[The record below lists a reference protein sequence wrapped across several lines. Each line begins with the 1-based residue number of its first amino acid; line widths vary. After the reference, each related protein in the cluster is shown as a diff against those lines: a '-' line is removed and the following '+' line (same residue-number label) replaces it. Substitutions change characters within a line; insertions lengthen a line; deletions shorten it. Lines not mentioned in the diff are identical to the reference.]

1 MAFAVVH
8 MQKIK
13 AGGIR
18 GIQSHVNREHPP
30 KTNPDIDAKRTPL
43 NYDLHPQDNF
53 YQYIKNTIKNSAPK
67 TKTVR
72 KDAVVMCGFIVT
84 SDEQTMKA
92 MSPDKQRAFFKDS
105 LKWFANRY
113 GKENIVNATVHMDET
128 TPHMHLSIV
137 PITGE
142 RLSAKALFNRKEL
155 TAIQTEF
162 AQDVGKKYGLERGR
176 EGSTNTH
183 LTTKQMKLETIK
195 RETAQMLT
203 RYQQATVE
211 CREVEDMVSMLRKQ
225 EKALGGNI
233 TALQDELNDMSLST
247 EEIEATRPQKT
258 ITGAVKGVSI
268 AQVQGY
274 RKTSL
279 LLSYENKKLKTENKR
294 LATELKKANQLIPSI
309 ESQMREADKISQLK
323 QEIDFYK
330 RLFNAV
336 PPEVQREVMG
346 MDEPEQENDFTLEL

>member
-105 LKWFANRY
+105 LKWFSDRY
-113 GKENIVNATVHMDET
+113 GEENIINATVHMDET

-183 LTTKQMKLETIK
+183 LTTQQMKLETIK

-211 CREVEDMVSMLRKQ
+211 CREVEDRVSMRYEQ
-225 EKALGGNI
+225 EKALEGKL
-233 TALQDELNDMSLST
+233 TALQDEINDISLSNKK
-247 EEIEATRPQKT
+247 IESIQLKKT
-258 ITGAVKGVSI
+258 ITGAVKGTSI
-268 AQVQGY
+268 AEIKGY
-274 RKTSL
+274 MKKSFL
-279 LLSYENKKLKTENKR
+279 QSYEIKKLKTELEKTKR
-294 LATELKKANQLIPSI
+294 LVPSVESRMRDAQEKAGFKNKIKELSV
-309 ESQMREADKISQLK
+309 
-323 QEIDFYK
+323 YK
-330 RLFNAV
+330 RLFFNF
-336 PPEVQREVMG
+336 PPEDRRKA
-346 MDEPEQENDFTLEL
+346 MDMIRPEQEKDLTIER

>member
-92 MSPDKQRAFFKDS
+92 MSPDKQRSFFKDS
-105 LKWFANRY
+105 LKWFSDRY
-113 GKENIVNATVHMDET
+113 GEENIINATVHMDET

-183 LTTKQMKLETIK
+183 LTTQQMKLETIK
-195 RETAQMLT
+195 KETAQMLT

-211 CREVEDMVSMLRKQ
+211 CREVEDMVSMLQ
-225 EKALGGNI
+225 EQKKALEGNI
-233 TALQDELNDMSLST
+233 TALQDEINNISLSN
-247 EEIEATRPQKT
+247 EKIESIQLKKT
-258 ITGAVKGVSI
+258 ITGAVKGTSI
-268 AQVQGY
+268 AEIKGSMKKV
-274 RKTSL
+274 L
-279 LLSYENKKLKTENKR
+279 LLSFEVKKLKTELEKTKR
-294 LATELKKANQLIPSI
+294 LVPSV
-309 ESQMREADKISQLK
+309 ESRMRESAEKSKLK
-323 QEIDFYK
+323 QELNSYK
-330 RLFNAV
+330 SRERRFHALPA
-336 PPEVQREVMG
+336 EVQRKVMG
-346 MDEPEQENDFTLEL
+346 MIQPEQEKDLTFER